1 MKRKILEPAL
11 LGLILLGIIALAV
24 YPYLR
29 RSGGSSSSAVAV
41 TAPPTANDT
50 KQYSTDMKELR
61 AKFNQDKG
69 KVRLILLL
77 SPT

>member
-1 MKRKILEPAL
+1 MKRKILEPTL
-11 LGLILLGIIALAV
+11 LGLVLLGIIALAA

-29 RSGGSSSSAVAV
+29 GGGSSSSSA
-41 TAPPTANDT
+41 APTPSPANDS
-50 KQYSTDMKELR
+50 KRYSTDMSELR
-61 AKFNQDKG
+61 AKFNQDRS

>member
-11 LGLILLGIIALAV
+11 LGLVLLGIVALAV
-24 YPYLR
+24 YPCLR
-29 RSGGSSSSAVAV
+29 RSGSSSSSAVAV
-41 TAPPTANDT
+41 TAPTGANDN
-50 KQYSTDMKELR
+50 KQYSTDMNELR
-61 AKFNQDKG
+61 AKFNQDKS

>member
-1 MKRKILEPAL
+1 MKRKFLEPTL
-11 LGLILLGIIALAV
+11 LGLVLLGIIALAV

-29 RSGGSSSSAVAV
+29 RSGGSSSPAVA
-41 TAPPTANDT
+41 TPTAANDNN
-50 KQYSTDMKELR
+50 KRYSTDMNELH